1 MSERQQQ
8 IYDYI
13 KNHIVE
19 KQYPP
24 TVREIAVAVGLKSS
38 STVHGHLDTMRK
50 KKYINFMDSLP
61 RTISIVEVR

>member
-13 KNHIVE
+13 KNHINE

-24 TVREIAVAVGLKSS
+24 TMREISAATGFKSV
-38 STVHGHLDTMRK
+38 STVHGHLVNMRK

-61 RTISIVEVR
+61 RTISIVD